1 MPAERA
7 LILHQIRQLMAKVT
21 VDGIEVEVQDGINV
35 IEAAKAAD
43 IHVPHFCYHPSLSI
57 VGQCRMCLVE
67 VEGMP
72 KLQAGC
78 ATPVKDG
85 MKIAVWNE
93 KVDKARKGQME
104 FLLINHPLDC
114 PICDKAGECPLQDY
128 SFNYGSVDSR
138 YGEFKR
144 TYPGMDRTAIGPHV
158 VQNMNRCI
166 HCTRCIRFTAEITGT
181 SELAFFK
188 RGASTEVGVF
198 PGTPLDNWMS
208 ACVTDIC
215 PTGALTT
222 REFRFESRVWNL
234 DSTES
239 VCNGCDVG
247 CNIFIGHR
255 SGQIFRYRPRVNP
268 EVNDH
273 WLCDYGR
280 FSYERYETDRV
291 VVPKVRNEDDYLGIS
306 TWDEALESIE
316 KAVRGAKKIFAIL
329 SAQMTNEE
337 AWLAK
342 KLFADKLNAK
352 IGATVDPIGPIKMKS
367 RSEWLVGEQGAPNYR
382 GVHAVLQGVIPSAVE
397 GSPAESHRASGGD
410 PSTSLGMTQGSLGMT
425 QGVED
430 LLANGAEGI
439 DILYLCDAEFTER
452 AKDPAVIANLR
463 KAKFLVVHAWD
474 ANHPLT
480 EIADVVIPGAIHAEK
495 EGTYTNLQGRVQR
508 IHQAFPPKGQ
518 AETDLEALRRVGA
531 RLFPADPDFR
541 SADALDVF
549 AELRG
554 SLPALTEVSA

>member
-1 MPAERA
+1 
-7 LILHQIRQLMAKVT
+7 MAKVT
-21 VDGIEVEVQDGINV
+21 IDGIEVEVQDGINV

-43 IHVPHFCYHPSLSI
+43 VHVPHFCYHPSLSI

-128 SFNYGSVDSR
+128 SFNYGSVTSR

-158 VQNMNRCI
+158 IQNMNRCI

-215 PTGALTT
+215 PTGALTP

-234 DSTES
+234 ESAES

-247 CNIFIGHR
+247 CNLFIGHR

-291 VVPKVRNEDDYLGIS
+291 VVPKVRTEDDYLGIS
-306 TWDEALESIE
+306 TWDEALEAIE
-316 KAVRGAKKIFAIL
+316 KALRGSKNTFAVL

-342 KLFADKLNAK
+342 KLFGGKLGAKLGVMVDK
-352 IGATVDPIGPIKMKS
+352 IGPIKMKS
-367 RSEWLVGEQGAPNYR
+367 RTDWLIGEQAGPNYR
-382 GVHAVLQGVIPSAVE
+382 GVASVILSRGDGE
-397 GSPAESHRASGGD
+397 GPPAQDGGG
-410 PSTSLGMTQGSLGMT
+410 SLAALGMTVESLLTG
-425 QGVED
+425 
-430 LLANGAEGI
+430 GADGI
-439 DILYLCDAEFTER
+439 DVLYICDAEFSER
-452 AKDPAVIANLR
+452 AKDPAVVANLR
-463 KAKFLVVHAWD
+463 KAKFLIVHAWD
-474 ANHPLT
+474 ANHPLADA
-480 EIADVVIPGAIHAEK
+480 ADVLIPGAIHAEK
-495 EGTYTNLQGRVQR
+495 EGTFTNLQGRVQR

-518 AETDLEALRRVGA
+518 AQTDLESLRRVGA
-531 RLFPADPDFR
+531 RLFAGDADFR
-541 SADALDVF
+541 SADAMDVF

-554 SLPALTEVSA
+554 SIPSLAEASA

>member
-1 MPAERA
+1 
-7 LILHQIRQLMAKVT
+7 MAKLT
-21 VDGIEVEVQDGINV
+21 IDGIEVEVEDGINV

-43 IHVPHFCYHPSLSI
+43 VHVPHFCYHPSLTV

-85 MKIAVWNE
+85 MKIHVWNE

-128 SFNYGSVDSR
+128 SFNYGSVTSR

-144 TYPGMDRTAIGPHV
+144 TYPGMDRTPIGPHV

-166 HCTRCIRFTAEITGT
+166 HCTRCIRFCQEITGT

-188 RGASTEVGVF
+188 RGAATEVAVFAGV
-198 PGTPLDNWMS
+198 PLDNWMS
-208 ACVTDIC
+208 ACVTDVC

-234 DSTES
+234 DSVDS
-239 VCNGCDVG
+239 ICNGCDVG

-255 SGQIFRYRPRVNP
+255 NGQVFRYRPRVNP

-291 VVPKVRNEDDYLGIS
+291 VVPKVRTEDSLGIS
-306 TWDEALESIE
+306 TWGEALD
-316 KAVRGAKKIFAIL
+316 AVVAALRDGGSSLRVIA
-329 SAQMTNEE
+329 SANMTNEE
-337 AWLAK
+337 AWLAHR
-342 KLFADKLNAK
+342 LFGELLNAR
-352 IGATVDPIGPIKMKS
+352 IDVMVDPIGPIKMKS
-367 RSEWLVGEQGAPNYR
+367 RTEWLLGTQGAPNFR
-382 GVHAVLQGVIPSAVE
+382 GVSALVGANDPDDLPTKGADGVDVLYI
-397 GSPAESHRASGGD
+397 
-410 PSTSLGMTQGSLGMT
+410 
-425 QGVED
+425 
-430 LLANGAEGI
+430 
-439 DILYLCDAEFTER
+439 CDTEFSER
-452 AKDPAVIANLR
+452 TKVPAVIANLR
-463 KAKFLVVHAWD
+463 KAKFLIVHSWD
-474 ANHPLT
+474 ANHPLNDF
-480 EIADVVIPGAIHAEK
+480 ADVLLPSTIHAEK
-495 EGTYTNLQGRVQR
+495 EGTFTNLQERVQE
-508 IHQAFPPKGQ
+508 IHQAYPPKGQ
-518 AETDLEALRRVGA
+518 AVPDIEIFRRIGE
-531 RLFPADPDFR
+531 RLFPTNSEFR
-541 SADALDVF
+541 LGETAGAGTGLAASEA
-549 AELRG
+549 
-554 SLPALTEVSA
+554 

>member
-1 MPAERA
+1 
-7 LILHQIRQLMAKVT
+7 MAKIT
-21 VDGIEVEVQDGINV
+21 IDGIEVEVQDGINV

-43 IHVPHFCYHPSLSI
+43 VHVPHFCYHPSLTV

-85 MKIAVWNE
+85 MKIHVWNE

-128 SFNYGSVDSR
+128 SFNYGTVTSR

-166 HCTRCIRFTAEITGT
+166 HCTRCIRFCAEITNT
-181 SELAFFK
+181 NELAFFK
-188 RGASTEVGVF
+188 RGASTQVGVF
-198 PGTPLDNWMS
+198 PGVPLDNWMS
-208 ACVTDIC
+208 ACVTDVC

-234 DSTES
+234 DSADS

-255 SGQIFRYRPRVNP
+255 NGQIFRYRPRVNP
-268 EVNDH
+268 DVNDH

-280 FSYERYETDRV
+280 FSYERYDTDRV
-291 VVPKVRNEDDYLGIS
+291 VVPKVRTEDDYLGIS
-306 TWDEALESIE
+306 TWGEAIDAIDAAL
-316 KAVRGAKKIFAIL
+316 RGAGDDLRVIA
-329 SAQMTNEE
+329 SANMTNEE
-337 AWLAK
+337 AAMAK
-342 KLFADKLNAK
+342 RLFGELLNAK
-352 IGATVDPIGPIKMKS
+352 IDVTVDSIGPIKMKS
-367 RSEWLVGEQGAPNYR
+367 RTEWLLGTQAAPNFR
-382 GVHAVLQGVIPSAVE
+382 GVSAALGVE
-397 GSPAESHRASGGD
+397 GRDFLNDDFSDS
-410 PSTSLGMTQGSLGMT
+410 
-425 QGVED
+425 
-430 LLANGAEGI
+430 
-439 DILYLCDAEFTER
+439 ILYICDAEFSER

-463 KAKFLVVHAWD
+463 KAKFLIVHSWD
-474 ANHPLT
+474 ANHPLN
-480 EIADVVIPGAIHAEK
+480 EFADVLLPATIHAEK
-495 EGTYTNLQGRVQR
+495 DGTFTNLQGLVQE
-508 IHQAFPPKGQ
+508 IHEAYLPKGQ
-518 AETDLEALRRVGA
+518 AIPDIEIFRRIGE
-531 RLFPADPDFR
+531 RLFPAQFR
-541 SADALDVF
+541 EDA
-549 AELRG
+549 A
-554 SLPALTEVSA
+554 

>member
-1 MPAERA
+1 
-7 LILHQIRQLMAKVT
+7 MAKVT
-21 VDGIEVEVQDGINV
+21 IDGIEVEVQDGINA

-43 IHVPHFCYHPSLSI
+43 IHVPHFCYHPSLSV

-93 KVDKARKGQME
+93 KVDKARRGQME

-114 PICDKAGECPLQDY
+114 PICDKSGECPLQDY
-128 SFNYGSVDSR
+128 AFNYGDVSSR

-158 VQNMNRCI
+158 LQNMNRCI
-166 HCTRCIRFTAEITGT
+166 HCTRCIRFTQEITGT

-215 PTGALTT
+215 PTGALTP

-234 DSTES
+234 DSAES

-255 SGQIFRYRPRVNP
+255 NGQVFRYRPRVNP

-280 FSYERYETDRV
+280 FSYEKYETDRV
-291 VVPKVRNEDDYLGIS
+291 VVPKVRTEDDYLGIS
-306 TWDEALESIE
+306 TWDEVLEAIE
-316 KAVRGAKKIFAIL
+316 KAYRDAKNTFAIF

-337 AWLAK
+337 ASAAK
-342 KLFADKLNAK
+342 ELFDRVGSKS
-352 IGATVDPIGPIKMKS
+352 GVMVDPIGPIRMKS
-367 RSEWLVGEQGAPNYR
+367 KTEWIIGTQAGPNYR
-382 GVHAVLQGVIPSAVE
+382 GVSAVI
-397 GSPAESHRASGGD
+397 GD
-410 PSTSLGMTQGSLGMT
+410 GANIDNILT
-425 QGVED
+425 
-430 LLANGAEGI
+430 NGAEGI
-439 DILYLCDAEFTER
+439 DVLYICDAAFSER
-452 AKDPAVIANLR
+452 ASDPAVVANLR
-463 KAKFLVVHAWD
+463 KAKFLIVHSWD
-474 ANHPLT
+474 ANHPLCDV
-480 EIADVVIPGAIHAEK
+480 ADVLIPGAILPEK
-495 EGTYTNLQGRVQR
+495 EGTYTNLQGREQR
-508 IHQAFPPKGQ
+508 INRAFSPKGQ
-518 AETDLEALRRVGA
+518 AESDLEAFRRVHE
-531 RLFPADPDFR
+531 RLFE
-541 SADALDVF
+541 L
-549 AELRG
+549 AEVT
-554 SLPALTEVSA
+554 A

>member
-1 MPAERA
+1 
-7 LILHQIRQLMAKVT
+7 MAKLT
-21 VDGIEVEVQDGINV
+21 IDGIEVEVQDGINA

-43 IHVPHFCYHPSLSI
+43 VHVPHFCYHPSLSV
-57 VGQCRMCLVE
+57 VGQCRMCLIE

-85 MKIAVWNE
+85 MKIHVWNE

-128 SFNYGSVDSR
+128 SFNYGSVGSR

-144 TYPGMDRTAIGPHV
+144 TYPGMDRTPIGPHV

-166 HCTRCIRFTAEITGT
+166 HCTRCIRFTSEITGT
-181 SELAFFK
+181 GELAFFK

-198 PGTPLDNWMS
+198 AGVPLDNWMS
-208 ACVTDIC
+208 ACVTDVC

-273 WLCDYGR
+273 WLCDFGR
-280 FSYERYETDRV
+280 FSYERYDTDRV
-291 VVPKVRNEDDYLGIS
+291 VVPKVRTDDDYLGIS
-306 TWDEALESIE
+306 TWGEALDAITN
-316 KAVRGAKKIFAIL
+316 ALAAK
-329 SAQMTNEE
+329 Q
-337 AWLAK
+337 
-342 KLFADKLNAK
+342 FADGL
-352 IGATVDPIGPIKMKS
+352 GAGVRVMVDPIGPIKMKS
-367 RSEWLVGEQGAPNYR
+367 RTEWLEGTQAAPNYR
-382 GVHAVLQGVIPSAVE
+382 GVSKVAGNASPDDLMTKGADGVDVLYV
-397 GSPAESHRASGGD
+397 
-410 PSTSLGMTQGSLGMT
+410 
-425 QGVED
+425 
-430 LLANGAEGI
+430 
-439 DILYLCDAEFTER
+439 CDAQFSER

-463 KAKFLVVHAWD
+463 KAKFLIVHSWD
-474 ANHPLT
+474 ATHPLNDV
-480 EIADVVIPGAIHAEK
+480 ADVLLPSLIHAEK
-495 EGTYTNLQGRVQR
+495 EGTFVNLQNREQQ
-508 IHQAFPPKGQ
+508 IFAAYPAKGQ
-518 AETDLEALRRVGA
+518 ALGDDEIFRRIEQMLQQA
-531 RLFPADPDFR
+531 A
-541 SADALDVF
+541 
-549 AELRG
+549 
-554 SLPALTEVSA
+554 ALTA

>member
-1 MPAERA
+1 
-7 LILHQIRQLMAKVT
+7 MAKVT
-21 VDGIEVEVQDGINV
+21 IDGIEVEVQDGINV

-85 MKIAVWNE
+85 MKIAVWND

-128 SFNYGSVDSR
+128 AFNYGDVNSR

-158 VQNMNRCI
+158 LQNMNRCI

-215 PTGALTT
+215 PTGALTP

-234 DSTES
+234 ESTES
-239 VCNGCDVG
+239 ICNGCDVG
-247 CNIFIGHR
+247 CNLFINHR
-255 SGQIFRYRPRVNP
+255 SGQVFRYRPRVNP

-280 FSYERYETDRV
+280 FSYEQYETDRV
-291 VVPKVRNEDDYLGIS
+291 VVPKVRTEDDYLGIS
-306 TWDEALESIE
+306 TWEEVLDAIE
-316 KAVRGAKKIFAIL
+316 KAYRGAASTFAIL

-337 AWLAK
+337 AAIAK
-342 KLFADKLNAK
+342 KLFDRLGSKA
-352 IGATVDPIGPIKMKS
+352 GVMVDPIGPIKMKS
-367 RSEWLVGEQGAPNYR
+367 RTEWILGTQAGPNYR
-382 GVHAVLQGVIPSAVE
+382 GVAAVLGNPGPPVAQSPSHPVAQPRGNRETGRPGDRETTGSGSGASVE
-397 GSPAESHRASGGD
+397 N
-410 PSTSLGMTQGSLGMT
+410 
-425 QGVED
+425 
-430 LLANGAEGI
+430 LLTHGAEGI
-439 DILYLCDAEFTER
+439 DVLYICDAMFSER
-452 AKDPAVIANLR
+452 AKDPAVVANLR
-463 KAKFLVVHAWD
+463 KAKFLIVHSWD
-474 ANHPLT
+474 ANHPLCDV
-480 EIADVVIPGAIHAEK
+480 ADVLIPGATHPEK
-495 EGTYTNLQGRVQR
+495 EGTYINVQGREQH
-508 IHQAFPPKGQ
+508 IHQAFLPKGQ
-518 AETDLEALRRVGA
+518 AETDYEALRRVSE
-531 RLFPADPDFR
+531 RLFE
-541 SADALDVF
+541 L
-549 AELRG
+549 AE
-554 SLPALTEVSA
+554 ATA

>member
-1 MPAERA
+1 
-7 LILHQIRQLMAKVT
+7 MAKVT
-21 VDGIEVEVQDGINV
+21 IDGIEVEVQDGINA

-43 IHVPHFCYHPSLSI
+43 VHVPHFCYHPSLTV

-85 MKIAVWNE
+85 MKIHVWNE

-128 SFNYGSVDSR
+128 SFNYGAVTSR

-166 HCTRCIRFTAEITGT
+166 HCTRCIRFTQEITGT
-181 SELAFFK
+181 HELAFFK

-208 ACVTDIC
+208 ACVTDVC

-234 DSTES
+234 DSADS

-247 CNIFIGHR
+247 CNLFIGHR
-255 SGQIFRYRPRVNP
+255 NGQIFRYRPRVNP
-268 EVNDH
+268 DVNDH

-291 VVPKVRNEDDYLGIS
+291 VVPKVRSEDDYLGIS
-306 TWDEALESIE
+306 TWAEAVEVIE
-316 KAVRGAKKIFAIL
+316 RAFQRTTGDKISFIA
-329 SAQMTNEE
+329 SANMTNEE
-337 AWLAK
+337 ALMAK
-342 KLFADKLNAK
+342 RLFVDNLGARN
-352 IGATVDPIGPIKMKS
+352 IGLTVDPIGPIKMKS
-367 RSEWLVGEQGAPNYR
+367 RDEWLLGTQAAPNYR
-382 GVHAVLQGVIPSAVE
+382 GVAAVFGKEVGAPASAGGNGQPEGNGNGQPAEGGPPSARLSGE
-397 GSPAESHRASGGD
+397 G
-410 PSTSLGMTQGSLGMT
+410 L
-425 QGVED
+425 
-430 LLANGAEGI
+430 
-439 DILYLCDAEFTER
+439 DILYISDAEFSEK
-452 AKDPAVIANLR
+452 AKDPQVLADLR
-463 KAKFLVVHAWD
+463 KAKLLIVHAWD

-480 EIADVVIPGAIHAEK
+480 EIADVVLPATIHAEK
-495 EGTYTNLQGRVQR
+495 EGTFTNLQGRVQR
-508 IHQAFPPKGQ
+508 IHQAFQPKGQ
-518 AETDLEALRRVGA
+518 AVTDLEIFRRIGA
-531 RLFPADPDFR
+531 RLFPASADFR
-541 SADALDVF
+541 PADAFDVF
-549 AELRG
+549 EGLK
-554 SLPALTEVSA
+554 SEVPALAEVAV